1 MVDFHG
7 RCGSGKSAIQYVK
20 ELEPY
25 KPMFMKNLSNQEIL
39 QLYYRSKSL
48 SIVL

>member
-7 RCGSGKSAIQYVK
+7 RCGSGRAAIQYVK

-25 KPMFMKNLSNQEIL
+25 KPMFIEEPIQPGDTSHFIAD
-39 QLYYRSKSL
+39 
-48 SIVL
+48 